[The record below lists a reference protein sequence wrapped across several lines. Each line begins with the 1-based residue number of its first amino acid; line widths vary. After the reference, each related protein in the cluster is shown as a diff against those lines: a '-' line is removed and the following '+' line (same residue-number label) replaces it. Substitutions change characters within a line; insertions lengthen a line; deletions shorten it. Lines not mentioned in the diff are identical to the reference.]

1 MGTFFDAYKEAT
13 LRVFKQ
19 HRTWAEGAMA
29 QLEKDDDFFRVPGP
43 RSHSIAVTV
52 KHLSG
57 NLRSRWLNFLTTDG
71 EKPDRDRDNE
81 FVILAENTRP
91 DLMRRW
97 DEGWSIALDEI
108 GKLMDADANKSV
120 TIRGEA
126 HSIPLAIQRSLA
138 HTAYHVG
145 QILYLCRLVKE
156 GDWKWLT
163 IPPGASSAFNQNMKS
178 QYGK

>member
-1 MGTFFDAYKEAT
+1 MNAFFDTYREAT

-19 HRTWAEGAMA
+19 HKDWADAAMT
-29 QLEKDDDFFRVPGP
+29 QLEKDDDFFRALGP
-43 RSHSIAVTV
+43 RSHSVAVTV

-81 FVILAENTRP
+81 FVILPENSRT

-97 DEGWSIALDEI
+97 EEGWSIVLGEI
-108 GKLMDADANKSV
+108 GKLTAEDAEKIV
-120 TIRGEA
+120 TIRSEP
-126 HSIPLAIQRSLA
+126 HSIPLAIQRSIA

-163 IPPGASSAFNQNMKS
+163 IAPGKSQTFNQDMKA
-178 QYGK
+178 QHHK

>member
-1 MGTFFDAYKEAT
+1 MNSFFDDYKEAT
-13 LRVFKQ
+13 LRVLKQ
-19 HRTWAEGAMA
+19 HKTWADDALI
-29 QLEKDDDFFRVPGP
+29 QLDRDEDFFRVPGP

-57 NLRSRWLNFLTTDG
+57 NLRSRWLNFLTSDG

-81 FVILAENTRP
+81 FVILPENTRS

-97 DEGWSIALDEI
+97 EESWSIVFDEI
-108 GKLMDADANKSV
+108 GRLKEADANKIV
-120 TIRGEA
+120 TIRSEP

-163 IPPGASSAFNQNMKS
+163 IPPGASKAFNQEMKS
-178 QYGK
+178 QHGS